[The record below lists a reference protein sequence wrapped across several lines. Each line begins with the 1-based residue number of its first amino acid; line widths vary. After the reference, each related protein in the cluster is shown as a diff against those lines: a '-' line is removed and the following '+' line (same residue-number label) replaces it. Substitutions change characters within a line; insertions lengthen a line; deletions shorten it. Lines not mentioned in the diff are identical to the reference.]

1 MSSRCVASILALSL
15 LSLFCRPAAAQEAL
29 KPKPLEPPPEQGER
43 FIADPLLDGGIL
55 SISGGFAILL
65 NQIISTGEL
74 TPQQPGPTDQLL
86 GIDRGVVHQ
95 TPSATARTVSN
106 VGLYTS
112 VAYAVGD
119 SVYTGVA
126 DSTEAGWV
134 DLIMYAETA
143 AVTGAVTNLAKLAVR
158 RPRPSAYRERD
169 EIVAQGGTAPPVTST
184 NSALSFFSGHASMTA
199 ALSST
204 ATYLAFVRSGP
215 TRGYLTLAGGTAVTT
230 LVCWGRVR
238 GGVHFPTDV
247 IAGAMAGIG
256 IGVLVPHLHREA
268 QLKQRPVW
276 VGVLTTDDGGG
287 GLSLNGLF

>member
-1 MSSRCVASILALSL
+1 MRISIISAALFPLVLAASA
-15 LSLFCRPAAAQEAL
+15 RAEDKPL
-29 KPKPLEPPPEQGER
+29 KPKTLEPPPEGRAR

-55 SISGGFAILL
+55 SISGGFALLL
-65 NQIISTGEL
+65 NQIISTEEL
-74 TPQQPGPTDQLL
+74 TPQQPGPTDRLL
-86 GIDRGVVHQ
+86 SIDRGVVHQ
-95 TPSATARTVSN
+95 EPSATARTISN
-106 VGLYTS
+106 VGLYSS

-126 DSTEAGWV
+126 DGAEAGWV

-169 EIVAQGGTAPPVTST
+169 EIVAQGGTAPEVTST

-230 LVCWGRVR
+230 VVCWGRVR

-256 IGVLVPHLHREA
+256 IGVIVPHLHREA

-276 VGVLTTDDGGG
+276 VGVLPTEGGG
-287 GLSLNGLF
+287 GLTLNGLF

>member
-1 MSSRCVASILALSL
+1 MLASFACTEAHAEGALT
-15 LSLFCRPAAAQEAL
+15 
-29 KPKPLEPPPEQGER
+29 PKAIEPPPKTQRPR
-43 FIADPLLDGGIL
+43 FIADPLLDGGVL
-55 SISGGFAILL
+55 SISAGFAVLL

-74 TPQQPGPTDQLL
+74 RPQQPGPTDQLL
-86 GIDRGVVHQ
+86 GIDRAVVHQ
-95 TPSATARTVSN
+95 EPSSTARTISN
-106 VGLYTS
+106 VGLYAT
-112 VAYAVGD
+112 VGYAVGD
-119 SVYTGVA
+119 TVYTGAFDGV
-126 DSTEAGWV
+126 EAGWV
-134 DLIMYAETA
+134 DLIIYAETA

-158 RPRPSAYRERD
+158 RPRPGAYRERD
-169 EIVAQGGTAPPVTST
+169 EIVAQGGSAPPVTST

-204 ATYLAFVRSGP
+204 ATYLAFARSGP

-256 IGVLVPHLHREA
+256 IGVLVPHLHRED

-276 VGVLTTDDGGG
+276 IGVLTTEGGG
-287 GLSLNGLF
+287 AGLALNGLF